1 MSLLRS
7 RTRKLLSDDP
17 AIDIEHF
24 EANVAILDPGRH
36 RVAIV
41 EHKGVR
47 HLPCAVIDAR

>member
-17 AIDIEHF
+17 AIEIEHF
-24 EANVAILDPGRH
+24 KAKVVILDPGRH